1 MLLQVRMLR
10 QKGVKERLSEA
21 RQLLD
26 VPSRASALL
35 LDIVQPC
42 SRTVRPKHYSNLP
55 KVAQLAKKPR
65 TSIQVQVLVQRPVP
79 AKAASME

>member
-1 MLLQVRMLR
+1 MLR
-10 QKGVKERLSEA
+10 QKGVTERLSEA

-26 VPSRASALL
+26 LPSRASALL

-65 TSIQVQVLVQRPVP
+65 KHSGAGLGSDTCTSQGTL
-79 AKAASME
+79 K